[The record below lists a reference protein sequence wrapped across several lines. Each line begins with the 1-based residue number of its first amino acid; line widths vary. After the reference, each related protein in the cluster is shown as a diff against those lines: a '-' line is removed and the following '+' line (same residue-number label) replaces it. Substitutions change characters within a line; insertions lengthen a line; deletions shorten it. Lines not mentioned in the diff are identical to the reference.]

1 MPFKA
6 NAACRRRIPK
16 QRHQVTNWAE
26 YDASLRARGSLIVWF
41 MAEAIEAW
49 RAQPLHRLWRAAAL
63 LRAGDRPGADAAGG
77 VRPGTAPGRG
87 ADRVRHPAAGPRPS
101 GAGSQHAE
109 PPRRGAGDAAAA
121 PRRRAVAPSVLDRD
135 EPDRKRGA
143 PQRLVLVS
151 VQTLVVLI
159 ADSASDF
166 VL

>member
-6 NAACRRRIPK
+6 NAARRHRIPK

-26 YDASLRARGSLIVWF
+26 DDAGLRARNSLIVWF
-41 MAEAIEAW
+41 TAEAIEAW
-49 RAQPLHRLWRAAAL
+49 RAEPRTGHGGQPRYSAL
-63 LRAGDRPGADAAGG
+63 AIATALTLRAVFRLALRQAEGLI
-77 VRPGTAPGRG
+77 
-87 ADRVRHPAAGPRPS
+87 
-101 GAGSQHAE
+101 GSVIRLLSLDLPVPDHSTLSRHAE
-109 PPRRGAGDAAAA
+109 TLEMLRPRRGGE
-121 PRRRAVAPSVLDRD
+121 PSPPSVLDRD